1 MIRNPET
8 LKAFEDDLARHEK
21 KLVYGQAIRIV
32 ESMWHEG
39 IALGV
44 LPRENLMEGI
54 EVDIRVAK
62 VLNSCL
68 KRSSQK

>member
-21 KLVYGQAIRIV
+21 
-32 ESMWHEG
+32 
-39 IALGV
+39 
-44 LPRENLMEGI
+44 GI